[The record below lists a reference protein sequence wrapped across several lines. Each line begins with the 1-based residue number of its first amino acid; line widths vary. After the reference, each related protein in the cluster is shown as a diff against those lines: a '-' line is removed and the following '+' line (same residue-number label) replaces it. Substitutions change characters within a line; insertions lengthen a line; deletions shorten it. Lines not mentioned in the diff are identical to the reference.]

1 MSAANAVRE
10 GQHPDFCP
18 PVEEGVTLVFQDE
31 SGDAVNL
38 EFLGIV
44 ILDGREF
51 GFFFP
56 VDDDHPALSSGE
68 VIVLEVLETDEEGI
82 PESFELVEDEALA
95 EAAYLKF
102 QEATKDLYRFA

>member
-1 MSAANAVRE
+1 MSTLSDVRE
-10 GQHPDFCP
+10 GKHPDFCP
-18 PVEEGVTLVFQDE
+18 PVEEGITLVFQDE
-31 SGDAVNL
+31 SGDAVTL

-44 ILDGREF
+44 ILEDQEF

-56 VDDDHPALSSGE
+56 VDEDHPALSSGE
-68 VIVLEVLETDEEGI
+68 VIVLSVLETDEEGI

-95 EAAYLKF
+95 AAAYAKF